1 MKKMRFYYRGKCTMY
16 TFTWDD
22 GDITRS
28 LWKPI
33 RGVSFCCER
42 PIDSIRLGHQ
52 KLINY
57 YNKILREK
65 L

>member
-1 MKKMRFYYRGKCTMY
+1 MY